1 MLEVIFGFAS
11 PAEWMMLSLGL
22 FIFGIATFVYAWI
35 SGEW

>member
-1 MLEVIFGFAS
+1 MLEVIFGFATTD
-11 PAEWMMLSLGL
+11 EWMMLSLGL